1 MKNQVIATTEDT
13 DVWALAQILND
24 EQIKDLLWSLQAQKK
39 IYIPQ
44 YYNND
49 HAKYYGF
56 DDVDEMCS
64 RLDGIHEQIDEIVGD
79 FFVD

>member
-1 MKNQVIATTEDT
+1 MKQVIATTENT

-44 YYNND
+44 YYNNEQS
-49 HAKYYGF
+49 KYFGF
-56 DDVDEMCS
+56 DDVDDMRC

-79 FFVD
+79 FFYE